1 MWKKYMYASIS
12 VTNNMPCLPAI
23 AIDDKANAKIL
34 TSPNK
39 IFIFEP
45 PQKTENMLGKL
56 PPNKIV
62 PMGVN
67 TIRGNNS

>member
-1 MWKKYMYASIS
+1 MYASIS

-39 IFIFEP
+39 IFIFD
-45 PQKTENMLGKL
+45 NGLVRIR
-56 PPNKIV
+56 KISLRRWSKF
-62 PMGVN
+62 GHK
-67 TIRGNNS
+67 

>member
-1 MWKKYMYASIS
+1 MYASIS

-56 PPNKIV
+56 PPNK
-62 PMGVN
+62 
-67 TIRGNNS
+67 

>member
-1 MWKKYMYASIS
+1 MYASIS

-45 PQKTENMLGKL
+45 HKNRKYARKL

-62 PMGVN
+62 PMGL
-67 TIRGNNS
+67 IP